1 MFSLF
6 HFCCDIGKVTKGPS
20 FFLHPISVFKK
31 HLQFYNKCFRIPPI
45 KMRLTELILSHWEK
59 TWTFLILE
67 NSQQW
72 TGFSRTTRRRTRPK
86 SRTWTSFCR
95 TRRTRWKRES
105 TLPSPRATVE
115 VRNTNNDGL
124 LNYISNPK
132 FIESYLCF
140 EQTLQNWSSNPLTF
154 GNQDV
159 SGPKKI
165 SQARVCNLVADLM
178 QNIVARSSIFH
189 PFQNVFL

>member
-1 MFSLF
+1 
-6 HFCCDIGKVTKGPS
+6 
-20 FFLHPISVFKK
+20 
-31 HLQFYNKCFRIPPI
+31 
-45 KMRLTELILSHWEK
+45 MRLTELILSHWEK

-105 TLPSPRATVE
+105 TLPSPRATEE
-115 VRNTNNDGL
+115 VRKTNNDGL
-124 LNYISNPK
+124 FNYISNPK

-140 EQTLQNWSSNPLTF
+140 DQTLQNFQSPYI

-165 SQARVCNLVADLM
+165 SQARVCSLVADIM
-178 QNIVARSSIFH
+178 QNIVARSFFRYSSIFH